1 MAVPH
6 KHNPLSERKEWILL
20 AVLASIQFTN
30 LMDFVILMPLG
41 PQLMRVFSI
50 SPQEFGLIVS
60 AYTFSAG
67 IVGIIGAMFVD
78 RFDRKS
84 VLLTLYGGFAMSNL
98 LCAIAPSYGWL
109 LFGRII
115 AGAFGG
121 MMGAT
126 VFAVVG
132 DVIPEIRRGAAMGT
146 VMTSFSLATVA
157 GVPVGLFLANT
168 FGWHIPFFML
178 TVSSSIVLTIG
189 YFVLPPIRA
198 HLVHK
203 TDISPLRSLVELI
216 KDRNH
221 LNAFAFISAVVF
233 AGFSVI
239 PYLSPYLV
247 SNVGLTEHD
256 LPYVYFFGGGATI
269 FTSRFIGKLS
279 DKYGKQK
286 VFTWIAGSSVI
297 PILLVTNLPR
307 LPVWGA
313 LVVTT
318 FFMVLVSGRGIPAM
332 ALVTASVKPRQRGS
346 FMSIN
351 FSIQQIS
358 AGLASFGAGLI
369 LGKSD
374 TGELTHF
381 GIVGAIALMTSFACI
396 VLSKRIRNVD
406 PTSAGS
412 SPTREMSFESA

>member
-1 MAVPH
+1 MSTPH
-6 KHNPLSERKEWILL
+6 EHISLSERKEWLLL

-41 PQLMRVFSI
+41 PQLMRVFAI
-50 SPQEFGLIVS
+50 TPQQFGLIVS

-78 RFDRKS
+78 RFDRKN
-84 VLLTLYGGFAMSNL
+84 VLLFLYGGFAVSNFV
-98 LCAIAPSYGWL
+98 CAIAPSYAWL

-157 GVPVGLFLANT
+157 GVPVGLFLANS

-178 TVSSSIVLTIG
+178 TASSLIVLVIG
-189 YFVLPPIRA
+189 YFTLPQIRG
-198 HLVHK
+198 HLIHK
-203 TDISPLRSLVELI
+203 TDVSPLRLLIGLI

-221 LNAFAFISAVVF
+221 LSAFLFISAVVF
-233 AGFSVI
+233 AGFAVI

-256 LPYVYFFGGGATI
+256 LPYIYFFGGGATI

-286 VFTWIAGSSVI
+286 VFTWIAGGSMI

-307 LPVWGA
+307 IPVWLA
-313 LVVTT
+313 LIVTT

-332 ALVTASVKPRQRGS
+332 ALLTASVEPKQRGS
-346 FMSIN
+346 FMSVN
-351 FSIQQIS
+351 FSVQQVS

-369 LGKSD
+369 LGKSE
-374 TGELTHF
+374 TGALTHF
-381 GIVGAIALMTSFACI
+381 GIVGAIAIATSVVCI
-396 VLSKRIRNVD
+396 FLSKRIRNVD
-406 PTSAGS
+406 PTSAR
-412 SPTREMSFESA
+412 SPSDHEVSFESV

>member
-6 KHNPLSERKEWILL
+6 KHTPLSERKEWMLL

-67 IVGIIGAMFVD
+67 IVGIIGAMFID
-78 RFDRKS
+78 QFDRKS
-84 VLLTLYGGFAMSNL
+84 VLLTVYAGFAMSNF
-98 LCAIAPSYGWL
+98 LCAVAPSYEWL

-115 AGAFGG
+115 AGEFRR

-146 VMTSFSLATVA
+146 VMTSFSRATVA

-189 YFVLPPIRA
+189 YFVLPQIRG
-198 HLVHK
+198 HLVHR
-203 TDISPLRSLVELI
+203 TDASPLRLLVELV

-221 LNAFAFISAVVF
+221 LNAFAFISSVVI

-247 SNVGLTEHD
+247 SNVGLPEHD
-256 LPYVYFFGGGATI
+256 LSLIHFFGGGATI
-269 FTSRFIGKLS
+269 FTSRFIG
-279 DKYGKQK
+279 
-286 VFTWIAGSSVI
+286 
-297 PILLVTNLPR
+297 R
-307 LPVWGA
+307 L
-313 LVVTT
+313 
-318 FFMVLVSGRGIPAM
+318 
-332 ALVTASVKPRQRGS
+332 
-346 FMSIN
+346 
-351 FSIQQIS
+351 
-358 AGLASFGAGLI
+358 
-369 LGKSD
+369 
-374 TGELTHF
+374 
-381 GIVGAIALMTSFACI
+381 
-396 VLSKRIRNVD
+396 
-406 PTSAGS
+406 
-412 SPTREMSFESA
+412 